1 MNLISPLRN
10 AVLLYVVLFILLF
23 MFKPDLIF
31 HRDLK
36 SGELSKKIKCTYP
49 ILVILISILSYYIFV
64 LMKCVFERF
73 S

>member
-10 AVLLYVVLFILLF
+10 AILLYVVLFILLF

>member
-64 LMKCVFERF
+64 LMKCAFDRF

>member
-1 MNLISPLRN
+1 
-10 AVLLYVVLFILLF
+10 

>member
-10 AVLLYVVLFILLF
+10 AVLLYIVLFILLF

-64 LMKCVFERF
+64 LMKCAFDRF